1 MVEQRSVVVGV
12 DGSLGSDIA
21 LRWAVEEARSKKLP
35 LRLVCAYTWNIN
47 LPSMAP
53 HERGPRTEEMRCTAD
68 DVLQTALE
76 LIDGSSG
83 DLEIV
88 TAAVEGPAKEVL
100 TNEAE
105 NAALVV
111 LGSRQLQATGSF
123 LLGSVGASVAAHG
136 SCPVVVTRGPA
147 GWPPEQSKVVAG
159 VDAGEDSQQVL
170 EFAFDVAS
178 RHGTPLHAVLCW
190 HPSLFSLQRWTGHNV
205 EAARGEAAM
214 WLSTSIAGWQQKYPD
229 VAATSVVLD
238 AHPVGGLVEASLSE
252 YLVVVGKK
260 GRGAR
265 AGTLLGSVSQGVL
278 HHATCPVAVVPVSGV
293 GDGH

>member
-1 MVEQRSVVVGV
+1 MVDQRSVVVGV

-47 LPSMAP
+47 LPSLAP
-53 HERGPRTEEMRCTAD
+53 HERGPGAAAIRRTAD
-68 DVLQTALE
+68 DALQAALE

-83 DLEIV
+83 DLDIA
-88 TAAVEGPAKEVL
+88 TAAVEGPAKDVL
-100 TNEAE
+100 IDEAE
-105 NAALVV
+105 NAAVVV
-111 LGSRQLQATGSF
+111 LGSRQLQASGSF
-123 LLGSVGASVAAHG
+123 ILGSVGASGAAHG

-147 GWPPEQSKVVAG
+147 GWPPEQSKLVVG
-159 VDAGEDSQQVL
+159 VDAGEDSQAVL
-170 EFAFDVAS
+170 EFAFDMAA

-205 EAARGEAAM
+205 EDARTEAEI
-214 WLSTSIAGWQQKYPD
+214 WLSTSMAGWQEKYPD
-229 VAATSVVLD
+229 VAASGVVLD

-265 AGTLLGSVSQGVL
+265 AGTVLGSVSQGVL
-278 HHATCPVAVVPVSGV
+278 HHATCPVAVVPVGGV
-293 GDGH
+293 DDAH

>member
-1 MVEQRSVVVGV
+1 MVGQRSVVVGV
-12 DGSLGSDIA
+12 DGSPGSDTA

-47 LPSMAP
+47 LPSMP
-53 HERGPRTEEMRCTAD
+53 LHERGPRAEDMRHTAD
-68 DVLQTALE
+68 DVLQTALKM
-76 LIDGSSG
+76 IDVSGG
-83 DLEIV
+83 DLEV
-88 TAAVEGPAKEVL
+88 TTAAVEGPAKDVL
-100 TNEAE
+100 INEAE
-105 NAALVV
+105 TAALVV

-136 SCPVVVTRGPA
+136 SCPVVVARGPA

-159 VDAGEDSQQVL
+159 VDASEHSQAVL
-170 EFAFDVAS
+170 EFAFDMAA
-178 RHGTPLHAVLCW
+178 RHGTPLHAVLCCY
-190 HPSLFSLQRWTGHNV
+190 PSLFRLQRWTGHNV

-214 WLSTSIAGWQQKYPD
+214 WLSTSIAGWRQKYPD

-252 YLVVVGKK
+252 YLLVVAKL

-265 AGTLLGSVSQGVL
+265 AGSLLGSVSQGVL
-278 HHATCPVAVVPVSGV
+278 HHANCPVAVVPVSGV
-293 GDGH
+293 GNGH